1 MKLSMFRTIRA
12 RYLLALLLVALLSL
26 SAYVLLSRVIG
37 AQADNAAVINV
48 SGRQRM
54 LSQRTSLFV
63 QQLAFA
69 QDAEERERI
78 RTELEDATDLMERS
92 HIGLIEGDDALNLPG
107 DPSAAVSA
115 LYFAAPMEL
124 DAQVREHVARVRRLL
139 ALPEGALTPQNPD
152 LQRILEDAPN
162 RLLESLNTA
171 VGRYELEA
179 NRQTA
184 QLKRLEAGV
193 LSVTL
198 LTLLLEA
205 VFIFGPMEREMR
217 RRSERLVYNALH
229 DTLTDLPNR
238 ALFTDRLEQAVL
250 RRRRFPE
257 HNFAVLFLDLNRF
270 KIINDS
276 LGHTVGDALL
286 VAFGDRLKRCVREVD
301 TVARLGGDEFT
312 VLLEDVTT
320 LETAKVLADRINR
333 ALEQPFELEG
343 HTLHVSTSI
352 GIVLSETGHSRPE
365 DVLRDADIA
374 MYRSKG
380 SGSVGYEVFTQAM
393 RERAF
398 GVMSLQ
404 TDLRLAA
411 ERGELFLQYQPIVS
425 LINGRTTGFEA
436 LVRWQHPQHGLV
448 SPAEFIPLA
457 EETGAIGEIDRWVLQ
472 EGVRQLGRWSRPGSG
487 DRLTDASTGPSLS
500 LNVSAQGFSEPDLPT
515 FVERLLDETGVDP
528 GKLYLE
534 ITEGTLV
541 MSSDEVL
548 ETLNRLKVLG
558 LKLSIDDF
566 GTGYSSLSY
575 LQRFPA
581 DVLKIDRSFIDKL
594 TQSDASAKLVEKIVE
609 LAHVLGMMVVA
620 EGVETSEQLSHL
632 RGLSC
637 EYFQGYY
644 ASKPLDAAAAER
656 FLEQPEAIAQ
666 THF

>member
-1 MKLSMFRTIRA
+1 VKLNAFRTIRA

-37 AQADNAAVINV
+37 AQADNAAIINV

-54 LSQRTSLFV
+54 LSQRTSLFA
-63 QQLAFA
+63 QQLAVA
-69 QDAEERERI
+69 RSADERERI
-78 RTELEDATDLMERS
+78 SAELKNATDLMERS
-92 HIGLIEGDDALNLPG
+92 HFGLLEGDDALNLPG

-115 LYFAAPMEL
+115 LYFAPPLEL
-124 DAQVREHVARVRRLL
+124 DAQVREHIARVHRLL
-139 ALPEGALTPQNPD
+139 ALPDGALTPQNPD
-152 LQRILEDAPN
+152 LQRVLADAPN

-171 VGRYELEA
+171 VGQYELEA
-179 NRQTA
+179 NEQIA
-184 QLKRLEAGV
+184 QLERLETGI

-229 DTLTDLPNR
+229 DALTDLPNR
-238 ALFTDRLEQAVL
+238 ALFTDRLERAVL
-250 RRRRFPE
+250 RRRRYPE
-257 HNFAVLFLDLNRF
+257 HDFAVLFLDLNRF

-286 VAFGDRLKRCVREVD
+286 VAFSDRLKRCVREID

-312 VLLEDVTT
+312 VLLEDVTS
-320 LETAKVLADRINR
+320 LKTAKVLAERING
-333 ALEQPFELEG
+333 ALEQPFEIGG
-343 HTLHVSTSI
+343 HT
-352 GIVLSETGHSRPE
+352 
-365 DVLRDADIA
+365 LRDADIA

-380 SGSVGYEVFTQAM
+380 SGSVGFEVFTQAM

-411 ERGELFLQYQPIVS
+411 ERGEFFLQYQPIVA
-425 LINGRTTGFEA
+425 LQDGRTTGFEA
-436 LVRWQHPQHGLV
+436 LLRWQHPQHGLV
-448 SPAEFIPLA
+448 SPAEFIPIA
-457 EETGAIGEIDRWVLQ
+457 EETGVIGEIDRWVLR
-472 EGVRQLGRWSRPGSG
+472 EGVRQLGRWSRSG
-487 DRLTDASTGPSLS
+487 TEADALGGPSLS
-500 LNVSAQGFSEPDLPT
+500 LNMSAQGFSEPDLPT
-515 FVERLLDETGVDP
+515 FLAGLLEETGVDP

-541 MSSDEVL
+541 TSSDEVL
-548 ETLNRLKVLG
+548 ETLGRLKALG
-558 LKLSIDDF
+558 VKLSIDDF

-575 LQRFPA
+575 LQRFPV
-581 DVLKIDRSFIDKL
+581 DVLKIDRSFVDKI

-609 LAHVLGMMVVA
+609 LAHVLGIEVVA
-620 EGVETSEQLSHL
+620 EGVETKEQLTYL
-632 RGLSC
+632 RALSC

-656 FLEQPEAIAQ
+656 FLEEPSVA
-666 THF
+666 

>member
-1 MKLSMFRTIRA
+1 MKLSRFRTIRA
-12 RYLLALLLVALLSL
+12 RYLLALSLVALLSL
-26 SAYVLLSRVIG
+26 SAYILLSRVIG
-37 AQADNAAVINV
+37 AQADNAAIINV

-54 LSQRTSLFV
+54 LSQRTSLFA

-69 QDAEERERI
+69 QDADERERI
-78 RTELEDATDLMERS
+78 KAELKDATDLMERS
-92 HIGLIEGDDALNLPG
+92 HVGLIGGDDALNLPG

-115 LYFAAPMEL
+115 LYFAAPLGL
-124 DAQVREHVARVRRLL
+124 DAQVREHVARVRRVL

-152 LQRILEDAPN
+152 LQRILADAPN

-171 VGRYELEA
+171 VSQYQLEA
-179 NRQTA
+179 NQHTA
-184 QLKRLEAGV
+184 QLERFEAGV
-193 LSVTL
+193 LLVTL

-217 RRSERLVYNALH
+217 RRSQRLVYNALH
-229 DTLTDLPNR
+229 DVLTDLPNR
-238 ALFTDRLEQAVL
+238 ALFTNRLEQAVL
-250 RRRRFPE
+250 RRRRYPE

-286 VAFGDRLKRCVREVD
+286 VAFGNRLKRCVREVD

-312 VLLEDVTT
+312 VLLEDVTS
-320 LETAKVLADRINR
+320 LETAKVLAERING
-333 ALEQPFELEG
+333 ALEQPFEIGG

-352 GIVLSETGHSRPE
+352 GIVLSETGHNRPE

-398 GVMSLQ
+398 GVMSPQ

-411 ERGELFLQYQPIVS
+411 EREELFLHYQPIVS
-425 LINGRTTGFEA
+425 LEDGRTTGFEA
-436 LVRWQHPQHGLV
+436 LLRWQHPQHGLV

-457 EETGAIGEIDRWVLQ
+457 EETGAIGEIDRWVLR
-472 EGVRQLGRWSRPGSG
+472 ESVRQLGRWSHSPGSG
-487 DRLTDASTGPSLS
+487 DRSTDASTGPSLS
-500 LNVSAQGFSEPDLPT
+500 LNVSAQGFSQPDLPT
-515 FVERLLDETGVDP
+515 FVESLLDETGVDP

-548 ETLNRLKVLG
+548 ETLDRLKALG

-581 DVLKIDRSFIDKL
+581 DVLKIDRSFVDKL

-609 LAHVLGMMVVA
+609 LAHVLGMVVVA
-620 EGVETSEQLSHL
+620 EGVETQEQLTHL
-632 RGLSC
+632 RALSC

-644 ASKPLDAAAAER
+644 ASKPLDAAAAR
-656 FLEQPEAIAQ
+656 QFLEQPEAIA
-666 THF
+666 